1 MCVCVYMRVCVCVHA
16 CVCLRGGLGLGGRGE
31 VRCVHRWPCPAELT
45 HLREAKMDGC
55 CLGDV
60 HDFAVGSYHEDE
72 AIQRL
77 QSQSR
82 ETLGN
87 LLRIVLLP
95 ALHKLK

>member
-1 MCVCVYMRVCVCVHA
+1 
-16 CVCLRGGLGLGGRGE
+16 
-31 VRCVHRWPCPAELT
+31 
-45 HLREAKMDGC
+45 MDGC

-87 LLRIVLLP
+87 LLRIFLLR